1 MPQLPEDSH
10 RFCIAPMLDWTDR
23 HARFFLRLFSK
34 QVRLYT
40 EMVTANAINFGDSAR
55 FLQFNDEEHPVA
67 LQLGGSDP
75 DALIKACHT
84 ASPYGYDEINLN
96 VGCPSDRVQSGR
108 FGACLM
114 LNPVLVA
121 DCYQAMVCA
130 STVPIS
136 IKCRIG
142 VDDQDSEAFLH
153 TFIQTLYD
161 AGCRIFIIHARKAW
175 LKGLSPKQNREI
187 PPLHYDRV
195 YRIKTQFPDAKIII
209 NGGINTLT
217 ETTEHLAHCDGV
229 MMGREAYHNPYILA
243 NIDQELFN
251 IPTPIISRED
261 ILRKMVIYI
270 EQECQKGVKL
280 NHITRHMLGL
290 YHGMP
295 GARQFRRQLSGRDIQ
310 AGIREI
316 RKAL

>member
-1 MPQLPEDSH
+1 MPELSNDSH

-34 QVRLYT
+34 HIRLYT
-40 EMVTANAINFGDSAR
+40 EMVTANAINFGDSER
-55 FLQFNDEEHPVA
+55 FLHFNKEEHPVA

-75 DALIKACHT
+75 EALITACTT
-84 ASPYGYDEINLN
+84 AQPYHYDEINLN

-114 LNPVLVA
+114 LDPKRVA
-121 DCYQAMVCA
+121 ECYQAMVSA
-130 STVPIS
+130 SNVPIS

-142 VDDQDSEAFLH
+142 VDEQDSEAFLH
-153 TFIQTLYD
+153 TFIDTLYQ

-175 LKGLSPKQNREI
+175 LNGLSPKQNREI

-195 YRIKTQFPDAKIII
+195 YRIKAQFPDAKIVI
-209 NGGINTLT
+209 NGGVTTMDATRAHLT
-217 ETTEHLAHCDGV
+217 QCDGV
-229 MMGREAYHNPYILA
+229 MMGREAYHNPYILS
-243 NIDQELFN
+243 NIDQTLFN
-251 IPTPIISRED
+251 ETSPALTREE
-261 ILRKMVIYI
+261 ILKKMVIYI

-290 YHGMP
+290 YHGLP
-295 GARQFRRQLSGRDIQ
+295 GARQFRRQLSGSNIQ
-310 AGIREI
+310 AGLDEI